1 MPPLVPVYLLHRG
14 PVLTMRPWVPIYLP
28 HCAEDV
34 SVILLEA
41 PDAGQATQSSW
52 RLIPVKN
59 PEVSKSDRHFPPRP
73 WTMGKHQTRKDTGA
87 HGVSLLQ
94 KRCSNHLNISKLTI
108 KWLRICKYL
117 ILVLRSPIKRN
128 FFSHELLNAVFTP
141 LHTLRKNP
149 NISSRNTASYSQPST
164 IHFKGYL
171 LSEAALDTPQSGWS
185 VEPQA
190 PRTPRIAA
198 VLTLVLLL
206 Q

>member
-1 MPPLVPVYLLHRG
+1 MP
-14 PVLTMRPWVPIYLP
+14 PWVPVYLP

-52 RLIPVKN
+52 WLIPVKN
-59 PEVSKSDRHFPPRP
+59 PEVSKSDWHFPPRS

-87 HGVSLLQ
+87 HSVSLLQ
-94 KRCSNHLNISKLTI
+94 KRCSNHLNVVSKLTV
-108 KWLRICKYL
+108 KWLRICKHL
-117 ILVLRSPIKRN
+117 ILVLRLPIKRS
-128 FFSHELLNAVFTP
+128 FFSHELLNAVFRS

-149 NISSRNTASYSQPST
+149 IISSRNTAPYSQPPT
-164 IHFKGYL
+164 IHFKGYFL
-171 LSEAALDTPQSGWS
+171 REAALGTPQKGWS

-190 PRTPRIAA
+190 PRTARIAA